1 MKGSDGSIYNGY
13 VRIIGGGASLRLVH
27 AASNKA
33 EKQPM
38 DGIGS
43 NYDLGSIF
51 VGKQYSMTKEKKKN
65 EKKKNENND
74 NNYENNDEHN
84 EKDENEVE
92 EQKKEARGISVRNV
106 GNMPTKF
113 KWKITDI
120 YSGQD
125 SEKEY
130 TKKIVVDGKVQIEKF
145 YKRTIL
151 DEKKNIEINLFEN
164 NNTQLEGSDVVVR
177 PGMDLFLP
185 FQLLIHDTSIN
196 HFRFSLEKDVGSTN
210 EQGLYDLDVNPT
222 EEAGKYLSEGASI
235 A

>member
-13 VRIIGGGASLRLVH
+13 VRVIGGGASLRLVH

-65 EKKKNENND
+65 
-74 NNYENNDEHN
+74 ENNDEHN

-151 DEKKNIEINLFEN
+151 DGKKNIEINLFEN

-210 EQGLYDLDVNPT
+210 EQGLYDLDVNPN
-222 EEAGKYLSEGASI
+222 EQGK
-235 A
+235 